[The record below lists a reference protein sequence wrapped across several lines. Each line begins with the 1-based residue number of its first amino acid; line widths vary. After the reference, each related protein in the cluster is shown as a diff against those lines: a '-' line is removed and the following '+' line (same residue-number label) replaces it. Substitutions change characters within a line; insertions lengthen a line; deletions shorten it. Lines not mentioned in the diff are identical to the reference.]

1 MKNNKYRLIPED
13 CKIDYR
19 RKLYRIEALKDFGV
33 VKAGELGGYIESE
46 NNLSFD
52 GEAWVCENA
61 EVFDN
66 ARICNDARIYG
77 NARIYG
83 DAIVR
88 NKATIGDNA
97 LISGSARIYGN
108 AKIRNNVWVYGNA
121 IIEDNAVIC
130 DDARIYGNAKI
141 RNNVWVYGNAIIE
154 DNAVICDDAR
164 IYENAWIYNNAKI
177 YGNAWVHGNA
187 KIGNN
192 ALISDKKNW
201 FTVGPIGSRDDFTT
215 FFLGKDGN
223 IYVSCG
229 CFCGNI
235 DKFEKAVEETH
246 KGTKYEEE
254 YKLAIALAKKKITT
268 VETNKI
274 TELTNEYIDSLIDKA
289 KKNMY
294 IEPSLKAMMITATFP
309 CGWVISSTANVV
321 SGQEF
326 VEEELRDKCLD
337 DIKSKVWELERYRK
351 TVDNYKKH

>member
-13 CKIDYR
+13 CKINYG

-61 EVFDN
+61 EVFDD
-66 ARICNDARIYG
+66 ARICNNALISGNAIIYGNAIISNKATVGGNALIYGNALICDEACVYDKAYVYGNVLVCNNAIIRGNAVVSGNARIYG
-77 NARIYG
+77 NAI
-83 DAIVR
+83 ICE
-88 NKATIGDNA
+88 NA
-97 LISGSARIYGN
+97 R
-108 AKIRNNVWVYGNA
+108 VYGNVMIRGNA
-121 IIEDNAVIC
+121 TIYSNAVLSDNVIIEKDT
-130 DDARIYGNAKI
+130 D
-141 RNNVWVYGNAIIE
+141 
-154 DNAVICDDAR
+154 
-164 IYENAWIYNNAKI
+164 
-177 YGNAWVHGNA
+177 
-187 KIGNN
+187 
-192 ALISDKKNW
+192 W
-201 FTVGPIGSRDDFTT
+201 FTIGPIGSRNSFTT
-215 FFLGKDGN
+215 FALNKDKS
-223 IYVSCG
+223 IYVFCG
-229 CFCGNI
+229 SFHGNI
-235 DKFEKAVEETH
+235 DEFEKAIEEIH

-294 IEPSLKAMMITATFP
+294 IEPNLKAMTITATFP
-309 CGWVISSTANVV
+309 CGWVISSTANIV

-326 VEEELRDKCLD
+326 VEEELRDKCLN

-351 TVDNYKKH
+351 TVDNYKKTLK